1 MGLAVPFLGVTMQ
14 EPTEYSVPT
23 VRIDDGHGSYIVIN
37 KSDLTP
43 QHTIYQESRATDAT
57 KRPGRKPKQD

>member
-1 MGLAVPFLGVTMQ
+1 MQ

-43 QHTIYQESRATDAT
+43 QHTIYQESRATDAA